1 MAGTGGTLGH
11 LSAPSKVQPLAL
23 YLDPTAQVPALRQ
36 NRLCNATPSPKKP
49 TLPQDVPSTLVNRSP
64 ERSTQDRGTDSDF
77 PLGYLVH
84 ALQTTLWT
92 FSLLFKSPLGE
103 GGKKNPEEIRVN
115 WKEKKVRK
123 GVHSGEKAQTLSTF
137 KRQQGFQEGVG
148 RPLPTGTWP
157 ETRHPQPHCP
167 SFRQKGFQLQTGRP
181 PSGSWANT
189 EVTNG
194 HPTPASCSP
203 FLSHS
208 F

>member
-123 GVHSGEKAQTLSTF
+123 GVHSGEKGVCSGAP
-137 KRQQGFQEGVG
+137 QGPPHLVTASGVSP
-148 RPLPTGTWP
+148 PLCLG
-157 ETRHPQPHCP
+157 
-167 SFRQKGFQLQTGRP
+167 P
-181 PSGSWANT
+181 PVLEFN
-189 EVTNG
+189 
-194 HPTPASCSP
+194 
-203 FLSHS
+203 
-208 F
+208 